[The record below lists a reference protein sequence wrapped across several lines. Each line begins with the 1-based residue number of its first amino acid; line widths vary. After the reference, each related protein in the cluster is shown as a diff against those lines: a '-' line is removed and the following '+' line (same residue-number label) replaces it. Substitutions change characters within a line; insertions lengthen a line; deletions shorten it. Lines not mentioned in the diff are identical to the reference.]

1 MAHGCFDLLHP
12 GHIAHLEAARALGDH
27 LIVSI
32 TADRFISKGP
42 GRPHFNQETRAKM
55 LSSLR
60 CVDEVRICEQL
71 GPWDLIRELRPNI
84 YVKGADYEGKTGD
97 IEHDRSVV
105 ESVGGRLVFT
115 DTPVESSSRIINA
128 HFNTRTDAQN
138 DAVERVRDAGG
149 IEALERALAEVSR
162 LSVLVVGE
170 SIEDEYVDCT
180 VNGVSSKHPTLSLNL
195 GEKIRYAGGAAAIK
209 ALTEKFGCKSRWH
222 HDNINHVKTRYLV
235 NGKHV
240 FETTSQR
247 PGPFDMYPPMKHD
260 AILLAD
266 FGHSYFTPERLPSMG
281 TKAFVA
287 LNVQTN
293 SSNYGF
299 NLFTKHKRFDYLV
312 IDTREARLGV
322 QDRWSEPLTVAHK
335 VHEAIG
341 GRAMALT
348 AGPNGAYLFNG
359 ANTHY
364 CPAFSG
370 PVVDAIGAGD
380 VYFAVTSLLMRVQA
394 DPEIVNFV
402 GNVAAGLKTGILGHG
417 STVTKE
423 QLLRAC
429 RSILA

>member
-1 MAHGCFDLLHP
+1 MSLKPHASNVYHG
-12 GHIAHLEAARALGDH
+12 G
-27 LIVSI
+27 S
-32 TADRFISKGP
+32 
-42 GRPHFNQETRAKM
+42 
-55 LSSLR
+55 
-60 CVDEVRICEQL
+60 
-71 GPWDLIRELRPNI
+71 
-84 YVKGADYEGKTGD
+84 
-97 IEHDRSVV
+97 
-105 ESVGGRLVFT
+105 
-115 DTPVESSSRIINA
+115 
-128 HFNTRTDAQN
+128 
-138 DAVERVRDAGG
+138 
-149 IEALERALAEVSR
+149 
-162 LSVLVVGE
+162 
-170 SIEDEYVDCT
+170 
-180 VNGVSSKHPTLSLNL
+180 
-195 GEKIRYAGGAAAIK
+195 AAITQ
-209 ALTEKFGCKSRWH
+209 LIQSFCFVRWN
-222 HDNINHVKTRYLV
+222 HDDQRTKKTRYLV
-235 NGKHV
+235 NGEHV
-240 FETTSQR
+240 FETVTAEPVTAELAELSAYH
-247 PGPFDMYPPMKHD
+247 GDYDMFM
-260 AILLAD
+260 LAD
-266 FGHSYFTPERLPSMG
+266 FGHGMFEG
-281 TKAFVA
+281 KALEPLTYLRKFVA

-322 QDRWSEPLTVAHK
+322 QDRWSDPLTVAHK
-335 VHEAIG
+335 VHAAIG